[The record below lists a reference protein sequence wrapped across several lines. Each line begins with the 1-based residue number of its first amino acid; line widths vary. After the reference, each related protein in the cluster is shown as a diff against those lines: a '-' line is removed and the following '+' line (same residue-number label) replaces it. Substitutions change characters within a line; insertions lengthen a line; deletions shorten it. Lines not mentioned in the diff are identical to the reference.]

1 MSAEREYY
9 GTLELKSRAVKRG
22 FGTGCMNE

>member
-22 FGTGCMNE
+22 FETGCMNN